1 MDKETF
7 MTQTTPFRGRIYDDI
22 TQTIGHTPLVRLRR
36 VVGDERSHGKSIA
49 FANGVFDVLHVGH
62 VRYLQD
68 AAKEADV
75 LIVAVNG
82 DDSVRALKGEGRPVT
97 NQHERAELVSA
108 IRGVS
113 YVTIFHDT
121 SPARLIAA
129 LKPDV
134 HCKGT
139 DYTLDTVPEREVVL
153 AYGGRIAIV
162 GDAKQHST
170 SAILRKMRD
179 EG

>member
-1 MDKETF
+1 MNAPILTETE
-7 MTQTTPFRGRIYDDI
+7 
-22 TQTIGHTPLVRLRR
+22 LLR
-36 VVGDERSHGKSIA
+36 VANDERDRGKTIA

-68 AAKEADV
+68 ASKEADV

-82 DDSVRALKGEGRPVT
+82 DDSARTLKGEGRPVT
-97 NQHERAELVSA
+97 NERERAELVSA

-113 YVTIFHDT
+113 YVTIFHDS
-121 SPARLIAA
+121 SPARLIAV

-139 DYTLDTVPEREVVL
+139 DYTAETVPEREVVL
-153 AYGGRIAIV
+153 SYGGRIAIV
-162 GDAKQHST
+162 GDAKEHST
-170 SAILRKMRD
+170 TAILRKLRD